1 MFNWFRRNT
10 AEVQEFNIRKTLAML
25 IDVSNEAA
33 ATIDHLGGSTT
44 LQRTAIHE
52 LQDTL
57 IGELAGPIP
66 MDEIRRRI
74 MEPAL
79 LSPGTSQSARL
90 AVMSVFDSAM
100 TAQHH

>member
-10 AEVQEFNIRKTLAML
+10 AEAQESNIRKTLAML

-44 LQRTAIHE
+44 LQRTTIHE
-52 LQDTL
+52 LQDSL

-74 MEPAL
+74 VEPAL
-79 LSPGTSQSARL
+79 QSPGTSQSARL
-90 AVMSVFDSAM
+90 AVASVFDSAS
-100 TAQHH
+100 AVQQH